1 MLEKEEKSGDSGRS
15 VKRGVLPETCSSQ
28 TIKLGKAV
36 LEPSS
41 NPERAT
47 PGKHDEYCAHDHLT
61 QAGSTSTP
69 ATTTVPSTE
78 PATAATTQTAV
89 TITGT
94 RKPPAPPPAT
104 QFLGTGRHPR
114 TADRK
119 ETLRVLMRKTKF
131 SGHSNVDT
139 DIADYDDHY
148 LESLFAGRTKSGI
161 IYLGPGE
168 MASKHQ
174 IRVNLEIGTKNR
186 GIGVP
191 RELEGWM
198 KTTLYRDNTTL
209 RWILFEDRVAPRHQR
224 QLPDG
229 VDLCVCMLQP
239 ARTTV
244 DGVSYMA
251 SCRTAMSRGQR
262 RVFESHA
269 RQIEQDDRFVSGI
282 LGAQSRD
289 NLLHCDVEPNASSDF
304 MIVSDIDLPSKPSSK
319 YIVTSHSLQPES
331 SAQSSP
337 TPDSILCTAHALLE
351 TCCHMKAKLLILT
364 IAYPGAWEV
373 LFHVELCNVLHT
385 LAEHGIDFVFHT
397 PCRVSSQ
404 NNLARDFHHSE
415 CRGDLTVY
423 STSSRI
429 VQRMLDWGRHRKWSF
444 ARFYCSGCGNS
455 QLLGCSLSSFC

>member
-1 MLEKEEKSGDSGRS
+1 MAGLTDEEIASIAVALKPVLEKEEKSGDSGRS

-28 TIKLGKAV
+28 TIKRGKAV

-41 NPERAT
+41 NPERVT

-69 ATTTVPSTE
+69 ATVTVPSTE
-78 PATAATTQTAV
+78 SSTAATTQTAV
-89 TITGT
+89 TITRT

-114 TADRK
+114 TADRE

-161 IYLGPGE
+161 IYLGPDE
-168 MASKHQ
+168 MASKHK
-174 IRVNLEIGTKNR
+174 IRVNLKIGTKNTR
-186 GIGVP
+186 IGVP

-229 VDLCVCMLQP
+229 VDRCVCMLQP

-269 RQIEQDDRFVSGI
+269 RQIEQDDRFVSGV
-282 LGAQSRD
+282 LTAQSCE
-289 NLLHCDVEPNASSDF
+289 NLLHYDVEPNASSDI

-337 TPDSILCTAHALLE
+337 TSDSILCTAHALLE

-385 LAEHGIDFVFHT
+385 LPEHGIDFVYHT

-404 NNLARDFHHSE
+404 YNLPRDFHHSE
-415 CRGDLTVY
+415 RRGDRTVY

-429 VQRMLDWGRHRKWSF
+429 VQRTLDW
-444 ARFYCSGCGNS
+444 
-455 QLLGCSLSSFC
+455 